1 MFGGEKEIT
10 LSRDGIA
17 NAIVTTNPGLVL
29 NGENHGKGIMVGI
42 ALMGTVPVRVSSRVK
57 KFDKLV
63 ADSKCPGMART
74 RKWWEFWKKPIAIAL
89 ESFPA
94 GGTINCMTKMEI

>member
-1 MFGGEKEIT
+1 MDEMTKLA
-10 LSRDGIA
+10 LSAKDNERQF
-17 NAIVTTNPGLVL
+17 
-29 NGENHGKGIMVGI
+29 E
-42 ALMGTVPVRVSSRVK
+42 R
-57 KFDKLV
+57 LV
-63 ADSKCPGMART
+63 ADSKCPGMARA